1 MEAEI
6 TNRLERI
13 ETALSAFQATLAAL
27 LERNAVRQWYTTDEF
42 ARAVG
47 LSELTVRE
55 HCRLGRLSAEKRQ
68 SGRGAHCAWALSHQ
82 ELQRYQRQGLLPR
95 RQ

>member
-6 TNRLERI
+6 TTRLERI
-13 ETALSAFQATLAAL
+13 EAALAAFQATLAAL
-27 LERNAVRQWYTTDEF
+27 LDRNVVRDWYTTEEF

-55 HCRLGRLSAEKRQ
+55 HCRLGRLSAVKRQ
-68 SGRGAHCAWALSHQ
+68 SGRGKHCAWALSHQ
-82 ELQRYQRQGLLPR
+82 ELQRYQQHGLLPR